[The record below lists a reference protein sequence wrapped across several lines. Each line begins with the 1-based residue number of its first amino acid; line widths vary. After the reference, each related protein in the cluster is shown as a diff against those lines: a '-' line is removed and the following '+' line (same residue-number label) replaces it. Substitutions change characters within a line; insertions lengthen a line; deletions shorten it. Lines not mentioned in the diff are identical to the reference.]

1 MKVMIM
7 KHLVKFF
14 LLAAISI
21 TSLSAYADTT
31 QTLSIGALPS
41 TVNFGNSYN
50 RASNT
55 GPFMDVQGNAFSG
68 TTFYDDFIFTIP
80 DGTANSLTS
89 SISFGDFFG
98 IDNLRARIY
107 TGSTH
112 QTGVI
117 AAGERVVGWGS
128 TAVLNSFASL
138 TTVVLEPTLLT
149 AGTYTLQ
156 IKGDIVGSNGGSYS
170 SVLNVTA
177 PVPEAESYGMLIAG
191 LSLVS
196 VIARRK
202 SKKAY

>member
-31 QTLSIGALPS
+31 QTLTIGALPS

-55 GPFMDVQGNAFSG
+55 GPFVDVQGNAFSG

-98 IDNLRARIY
+98 IDNLRAHIY

-117 AAGERVVGWGS
+117 AAGERVVGWSS

-156 IKGDIVGSNGGSYS
+156 I
-170 SVLNVTA
+170 
-177 PVPEAESYGMLIAG
+177 
-191 LSLVS
+191 
-196 VIARRK
+196 
-202 SKKAY
+202 